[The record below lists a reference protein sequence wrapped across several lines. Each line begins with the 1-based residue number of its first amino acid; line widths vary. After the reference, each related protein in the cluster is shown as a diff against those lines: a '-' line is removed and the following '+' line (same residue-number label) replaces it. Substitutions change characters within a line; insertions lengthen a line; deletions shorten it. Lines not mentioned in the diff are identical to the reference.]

1 MEVLMANQVV
11 WFDIPALDL
20 ERAIRFYS
28 RVLNIAVTQEDLGM
42 PMGVFAHE
50 GPGVSGCVFVDEA
63 NKPSAEGPLLY
74 FNVNG
79 RLDEAV
85 AAATENGGK
94 VVMPRHSIG
103 PYGHRAIVLDSE
115 GNRIALHSES

>member
-1 MEVLMANQVV
+1 MANQVV

-20 ERAIRFYS
+20 ERAMRFYS
-28 RVLNIAVTQEDLGM
+28 RVLNIAVNKEVPDM
-42 PMGVFAHE
+42 PMGVFAHD

-63 NKPSAEGPLLY
+63 NRPSAEGPLLY

-79 RLDEAV
+79 RLDEAIV
-85 AAATENGGK
+85 AAAENGGK
-94 VVMPRHSIG
+94 IVMPRHSIG
-103 PYGHRAIVLDSE
+103 PYGDRAIVLDSE